1 MKVIATDNIILPIS
15 SKNLK
20 TYVIPVLGNKKNLKS
35 PIKLA
40 CGWRFFE
47 NVVILQKNKN
57 KIYKKILSFN
67 EFIELSNRCNNSK
80 KISEDIYY
88 KLTSK
93 RTSNINLDFSKCNL
107 MSVLNFTPDSFFN
120 PSRVEKLENLKKQI
134 EQFKLQ
140 EVDIVDIGA
149 ESSRPGAKK
158 ISPDEEIRRLKLFFD
173 NIDLAKLNLKLSLD
187 SRNFKTVSSLIDNGV
202 LIINDITGFK
212 DKKFLDLLLNKNVSI
227 IIMHM
232 QNNPEKMQENPSYE
246 FPVIDIYEFFKDR
259 IKFLLE
265 NGVKKSQII
274 IDPGFGFGKNKN
286 HNLNLLNYFPLFHS
300 LGFPICAGLSRKSI
314 IDDIYKDKYKSDI
327 SANQRLSGSLSLQN
341 IAFLNGTQIIRT
353 HDIFEVQQS
362 FACLEEVYI

>member
-1 MKVIATDNIILPIS
+1 MKVIATDDIRLPLS
-15 SKNLK
+15 SEHLE

-40 CGWRFFE
+40 DGWRFFE
-47 NVVILQKNKN
+47 DVIILQKNKN
-57 KIYKKILSFN
+57 KIHKKILNFN
-67 EFIELSNRCNNSK
+67 KFLELSKSCYNSK
-80 KISEDIYY
+80 KISEEIYHN
-88 KLTSK
+88 LICK
-93 RTSNINLDFSKCNL
+93 RVSNINLDFSKCNL

-120 PSRVEKLENLKKQI
+120 PSRVKDLENLKKQI
-134 EQFKLQ
+134 EKLKLL

-158 ISPDEEIRRLKLFFD
+158 ITSEEEIRRLKLFFD
-173 NIDLAKLNLKLSLD
+173 NIDVSQLNLKLSLD
-187 SRNFKTVSSLIDNGV
+187 SRNFKTVSSFIDYGV

-246 FPVIDIYEFFKDR
+246 FPVIDIYEFFKAK
-259 IKFLLE
+259 IKFLLD

-300 LGFPICAGLSRKSI
+300 LGYPICAGLSRKSL
-314 IDDIYKDKYKSDI
+314 IDNIYKDKYKSDI
-327 SANQRLSGSLSLQN
+327 FPDQRLSGSLSLQN
-341 IAFLNGTQIIRT
+341 IAFLNGAQIIRT